1 MQINVGIFFD
11 SDQDG
16 GGGFYQSLSVATALS
31 KIDNKRF
38 KFYFICTDQ
47 KNIKKLSSL
56 GVKTIFFPLKKIC
69 RIYQKLITSEL
80 IRIFL
85 KKIGYKNPFEKF
97 MKKKGIE
104 LLIFLGPSYFI
115 QLCEKINFIVNIYD
129 INHIFENYFPEY
141 KNQEIFDLKNRIIT
155 KTTQQAFKILVDTE
169 RSKFELVKY
178 FNCLGDKIIIQ
189 PFTPYLPKLFEKIK
203 TNTDFKKTTED
214 LALPK
219 SERFI
224 FYPAQFWAHKNHKYI
239 LNALSILLNQN
250 YTIKVVFCGSDK
262 GNLENIK
269 RDIIKFNLNDNVKIY
284 SFLSEEQVIALYT
297 NCFAVVMPTFVARST
312 MPLYESFFFEKTI
325 FYSKNILD
333 KNLEK
338 YVTVIDLNNPRD
350 LSEQIINLIDKGPNT
365 ENLKDAKKIY
375 DENCNETKLKKNY
388 ENILEQYFN
397 VCSIWKN

>member
-189 PFTPYLPKLFEKIK
+189 PFTPYLPKLFEK
-203 TNTDFKKTTED
+203 D
-214 LALPK
+214 LGSK
-219 SERFI
+219 S
-224 FYPAQFWAHKNHKYI
+224 K
-239 LNALSILLNQN
+239 LS
-250 YTIKVVFCGSDK
+250 VS
-262 GNLENIK
+262 
-269 RDIIKFNLNDNVKIY
+269 DIILKSLSKI
-284 SFLSEEQVIALYT
+284 
-297 NCFAVVMPTFVARST
+297 
-312 MPLYESFFFEKTI
+312 
-325 FYSKNILD
+325 
-333 KNLEK
+333 
-338 YVTVIDLNNPRD
+338 IDL
-350 LSEQIINLIDKGPNT
+350 SM
-365 ENLKDAKKIY
+365 
-375 DENCNETKLKKNY
+375 
-388 ENILEQYFN
+388 
-397 VCSIWKN
+397 V